1 MKRKENN
8 SCKSAGCREV
18 RISRNEHHWD
28 KQKIQSIQSREEN
41 PWQTTDKLLDSKLL
55 QFSSRRH
62 KHGISWYQT
71 PKNYVVWLPNSQNSS
86 MTKLKNGQLNPNK
99 EHTENY
105 WCVLQGSRNSK
116 INIILNCNH
125 RRSSGIPSMKST
137 AQIHHRLP
145 GNRTAQSK
153 IEDYT
158 EWSKYPV
165 QMKRNMR
172 QYACRGH
179 IGFHD

>member
-1 MKRKENN
+1 MSTIETNRRF
-8 SCKSAGCREV
+8 S
-18 RISRNEHHWD
+18 
-28 KQKIQSIQSREEN
+28 
-41 PWQTTDKLLDSKLL
+41 
-55 QFSSRRH
+55 QFSQEKKILDRQQINCSTPNFYNFPSRRH

-172 QYACRGH
+172 QYARRGH